1 MFRVLDHLSSA
12 FSFGEEERCSVDS
25 DDDQLRERVML
36 LEENATHQ
44 GLAIDELSA
53 QIAAQWKII
62 DHLQVKLD
70 RLTEQFRALEDA
82 SLEAP
87 AITRPPHY

>member
-1 MFRVLDHLSSA
+1 M
-12 FSFGEEERCSVDS
+12 DS
-25 DDDQLRERVML
+25 DQNQIRDRMTL
-36 LEENATHQ
+36 LEETVAHQ
-44 GLAIDELSA
+44 SRAIDELSA

-62 DHLQVKLD
+62 DHMQIKLD

-82 SLEAP
+82 ALEAP